1 LLPGLGS
8 AAHLVARICWQC
20 LEHVL
25 KDAALSSPG
34 HLKSEFFGL
43 AMSIAV
49 SALFSGSPFRKAGA
63 VLP

>member
-1 LLPGLGS
+1 
-8 AAHLVARICWQC
+8 
-20 LEHVL
+20 L